1 LSLYSKEWIPYA
13 ILKDESIWK
22 GKFESF
28 YSMTNFG
35 PVLSPGLILKM
46 TNSLVKEI
54 RVGIAAARSGMNLQT
69 KFKKKNEEINTILK
83 KYLDHQENLAL
94 NRINDRTFKILK
106 YDWKEMIKSK
116 MPKFYRMEAKTLF
129 YNYFELETIRRNMT
143 EDIESFFSSK
153 IKNLIFATSAKI
165 FPYLNQT
172 VSVRII
178 LAKFYKIAEE
188 DIEPEDLAEYK
199 RDILLREQLVK
210 EEEDSF
216 DDEDDSKKEEK
227 EEDEGE
233 EDENEEK
240 DKEKERKDYKITPN
254 NNNKYGVNTTDTV
267 KGVKV
272 STTDHVSNKEDGK
285 IKVNKK

>member
-1 LSLYSKEWIPYA
+1 MISKLRIILLILYKIYSKEWIPYA
-13 ILKDESIWK
+13 MHKDDSIWK
-22 GKFESF
+22 GKFENF

-35 PVLSPGLILKM
+35 PVLSPGLVLRM

-69 KFKKKNEEINTILK
+69 KFKKKNEQINIILK
-83 KYLDHQENLAL
+83 KFLDYQEDLAL
-94 NRINDRTFKILK
+94 NRINDRTFKMNK

-129 YNYFELETIRRNMT
+129 YNYYELETIRRNMT
-143 EDIESFFSSK
+143 EDIETFFSSK

-165 FPYLNQT
+165 FPYLNQA

-178 LAKFYKIAEE
+178 IAKFYKIAEE

-199 RDILLREQLVK
+199 RDLLLRDQPIK

-216 DDEDDSKKEEK
+216 DDEMEEQK
-227 EEDEGE
+227 DKNNDENDEEEEEEDEDWNEGE
-233 EDENEEK
+233 EKNK
-240 DKEKERKDYKITPN
+240 DKKDNITDKDKINQKDKKTTEGN
-254 NNNKYGVNTTDTV
+254 TVTNK
-267 KGVKV
+267 
-272 STTDHVSNKEDGK
+272 
-285 IKVNKK
+285 

>member
-1 LSLYSKEWIPYA
+1 
-13 ILKDESIWK
+13 
-22 GKFESF
+22 
-28 YSMTNFG
+28 MTNFG
-35 PVLSPGLILKM
+35 PVLSPGLVVKM

-69 KFKKKNEEINTILK
+69 KFKKKNEEINIILK
-83 KYLDHQENLAL
+83 KYLDHQEDLAL
-94 NRINDRTFKILK
+94 NRIDERRFKNLRN
-106 YDWKEMIKSK
+106 DWKVMIKSK

-143 EDIESFFSSK
+143 EDIESFFNSK

-199 RDILLREQLVK
+199 RDILLREQAVK

-216 DDEDDSKKEEK
+216 DDEDDDNKKQDEK
-227 EEDEGE
+227 EDD
-233 EDENEEK
+233 EDENDKEENEKNEKKISPQKESKKVVNSTETGKGMNNKTK
-240 DKEKERKDYKITPN
+240 DK
-254 NNNKYGVNTTDTV
+254 VMTT
-267 KGVKV
+267 
-272 STTDHVSNKEDGK
+272 NKEEEK